1 MRPTIIAAV
10 AALTLGACSD
20 ANVAE
25 TTTSLQ
31 RAAPLSL
38 RSAPVAAHHLYVA
51 AAPYTGSGRLGLER
65 FPIINGKP
73 AQSPDLVYPNNTG
86 PIAVASDGSLYA
98 GSDAGFQTIER
109 FAPGSIKP
117 ESRLL
122 AEPCRHKFLY
132 GGLSALTIDA
142 KGNLYV
148 ATGEGVSGVRD
159 RAAQHCTDQFVAI
172 YAPNATGRAKPIG
185 LVPVDLGASDPIFSV
200 AIDGSGDLAVDTT
213 SSAVRVYADPTNEPR
228 LVRLFSSRSLPLP
241 QGIAFDASQPVVYIA
256 NFSPPSIVVL
266 PADAQGPT
274 QARRVIQGAGAQAYC
289 GQIALLGRFVFV
301 ADNTAGA
308 VYEFAKD
315 ARGSTKPLATLS
327 LPFPPCGVAVD

>member
-20 ANVAE
+20 ANVAV
-25 TTTSLQ
+25 TTSLQ
-31 RAAPLSL
+31 RGAPLSL
-38 RSAPVAAHHLYVA
+38 RSEPVAAHHLYVA
-51 AAPYTGSGRLGLER
+51 AAPYTGSGGLGLER

-86 PIAVASDGSLYA
+86 PIAVAPDGSLYA
-98 GSDAGFQTIER
+98 GSDAGLQTIER

-117 ESRLL
+117 ESRLV
-122 AEPCRHKFLY
+122 AEPCARRYDY
-132 GGLSALTIDA
+132 GGLSALTIDP

-159 RAAQHCTDQFVAI
+159 RAVQHCTDQFVLV
-172 YAPNATGRAKPIG
+172 YPPNATGRAKPMSV
-185 LVPVDLGASDPIFSV
+185 VPVDLGASDPIFSV

-213 SSAVRVYADPTNEPR
+213 SNAVRIYADPTGKAR
-228 LVRLFSSRSLPLP
+228 LVRLFSSRALPLP
-241 QGIAFDASQPVVYIA
+241 QGIAFDTTDPLVYVA
-256 NFSPPSIVVL
+256 NYSPPSIVVL

-274 QARRVIQGAGAQAYC
+274 QARRVIQAAGAQALC

-301 ADNTAGA
+301 ADNTAGS